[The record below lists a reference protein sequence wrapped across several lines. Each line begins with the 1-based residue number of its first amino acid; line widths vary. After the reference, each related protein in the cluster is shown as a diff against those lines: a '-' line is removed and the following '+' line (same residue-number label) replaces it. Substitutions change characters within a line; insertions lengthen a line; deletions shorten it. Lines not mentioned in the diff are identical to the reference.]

1 MLQSPR
7 RTKVHFKHLV
17 NMHSLEL
24 SNNPYV
30 EYTILISL
38 FTTSRYLTKLLP
50 RPSLCP
56 FRASLRSNRPLP
68 FHHLVH
74 NLPPPTILSTTC
86 RCTPTYH
93 HACCI
98 LHKSSQYTLPGVRA
112 HICRL
117 LGNSGQ
123 RSCRIGSK
131 SRSIVEETY
140 DQERLSLEQANL
152 LVSRVLPRGNKDIL
166 LKALTTVF
174 RKSE

>member
-98 LHKSSQYTLPGVRA
+98 LISLLNTLFRVFEHTFAVFWVIRVKGLVA
-112 HICRL
+112 SAAKVARL
-117 LGNSGQ
+117 WRKLTI
-123 RSCRIGSK
+123 R
-131 SRSIVEETY
+131 
-140 DQERLSLEQANL
+140 
-152 LVSRVLPRGNKDIL
+152 KDCL
-166 LKALTTVF
+166 
-174 RKSE
+174 